1 MRRDLPSSSIL
12 HPASLDGAPYSAPWW
27 LPGGHAQTLYA
38 SLAAPRPRVAYRRE
52 RWDTPDGDFIDVDW
66 VVEQSAV
73 SPQPSVSAAAGKAP
87 LVVLFHGL
95 EGSSRSHYALALMA
109 AVRDA
114 GWRGAV
120 VHFRGCS
127 GEPNRL
133 PRAYHSGDALEI
145 DWIVR
150 RFRAQYAA
158 TPLFAAGVSLGG
170 NALLKWLGDYGES
183 ATLIVDAAV
192 GISVPLDLMATG
204 NALGQGFNLVYTRN
218 FLATLRVMSLAK
230 LERFP
235 GLYDAS
241 AVRASRTLREF
252 DNLVTAPLHGFKD
265 ADDYW
270 TRGSSK
276 PGLRNIR
283 VSTLILNARNDPL
296 VPASALPR
304 AGEVS
309 AAVTLE
315 QPGQGGHGGF
325 VAGRFPGNLDW
336 LPARVLGFFRAL
348 LTRESSSSR
357 RRP

>member
-1 MRRDLPSSSIL
+1 M
-12 HPASLDGAPYSAPWW
+12 ASVTNYQSHSAYTAPWW

-38 SLAAPRPRVAYRRE
+38 ALAAPRPRVAYRRE
-52 RWDTPDGDFIDVDW
+52 RWDTPDGDFIDLDW
-66 VVEQSAV
+66 LDS
-73 SPQPSVSAAAGKAP
+73 PSVVSRQSSLKEQP
-87 LVVLFHGL
+87 LLVLFHGL

-133 PRAYHSGDALEI
+133 SRAYHSGDAPEI

-150 RFRAQYAA
+150 RLRAQNAA
-158 TPLFAAGVSLGG
+158 APLFATGVSLGG
-170 NALLKWLGDYGES
+170 NALLKWLGDCGES
-183 ATLIVDAAV
+183 AAPLVDAAV
-192 GISVPLDLMATG
+192 GISVPLDLAATG

-218 FLATLRVMSLAK
+218 FLATLRVMSLDK

-235 GLYDAS
+235 GLYDAN

-252 DNLVTAPLHGFKD
+252 DDLVTAPLHGFKD
-265 ADDYW
+265 AYDYW
-270 TRGSSK
+270 TRASSK

-283 VSTLILNARNDPL
+283 VPTLILNARNDPL

-309 AAVTLE
+309 TAVTLE
-315 QPGQGGHGGF
+315 LPEHGGHAGF
-325 VAGRFPGNLDW
+325 VSGRFPGHLGW
-336 LPARVLGFFRAL
+336 MPARVLEFFRA
-348 LTRESSSSR
+348 R
-357 RRP
+357 